1 MEPVKNNIIPIK
13 GEEGTDPSSMV
24 GILQKDV
31 EYKYL
36 ADYVPLKQS
45 LLDSLDAD
53 VLAET
58 KLDSVVNVVNLLY
71 MDVQGHSLPR
81 ICMALGL
88 NKNEV
93 QQIRSTDAYT
103 AVRQALLSEI
113 LTTSKRVMEVST
125 LKAVKTLYE
134 CMDSGSE
141 KIKLMAAK
149 EILDRV
155 GLNATQ
161 KLELST
167 SEISGMTKL
176 TEEQLQEILKS
187 TMPAIVYHA
196 EAEEEVDT
204 NEDDE

>member
-13 GEEGTDPSSMV
+13 GEEGTDPTSMV

-36 ADYVPLKQS
+36 ADYVPLKQG

-53 VLAET
+53 VMAET
-58 KLDSVVNVVNLLY
+58 RLDSVSNVVNLLY

-81 ICMALGL
+81 ICMVLGL
-88 NKNEV
+88 NTKDV
-93 QQIRSTDAYT
+93 QKIRSSDAYST
-103 AVRQALLSEI
+103 VRAALLAEI

-167 SEISGMTKL
+167 TEISGMTKL

-187 TMPAIVYHA
+187 TMPGIVYSV
-196 EAEEEVDT
+196 EAEVEVLA